1 MRTRR
6 REPCFFF
13 RCNEPNARDLV
24 PMKIM
29 RDLGPIELL
38 IIEGLIEGSSSH
50 AFRSLQNG
58 GTKTP
63 TSAVSVSGPDAPIM
77 LATP

>member
-29 RDLGPIELL
+29 QDLGTIELI
-38 IIEGLIEGSSSH
+38 IIERSSSH
-50 AFRSLQNG
+50 ALRSLQNG
-58 GTKTP
+58 GTKTR
-63 TSAVSVSGPDAPIM
+63 TSGGPVSGPDALIT
-77 LATP
+77 LAKP